1 MMYLLQKVGV
11 LSYERERNGE
21 GRHSLVE
28 DRVKILDELKSYRK
42 GCFVSLVATRLSI
55 RRRQ

>member
-1 MMYLLQKVGV
+1 MMYLLQKEGV

-28 DRVKILDELKSYRK
+28 GRVKILDELKSYRK

-55 RRRQ
+55 QR